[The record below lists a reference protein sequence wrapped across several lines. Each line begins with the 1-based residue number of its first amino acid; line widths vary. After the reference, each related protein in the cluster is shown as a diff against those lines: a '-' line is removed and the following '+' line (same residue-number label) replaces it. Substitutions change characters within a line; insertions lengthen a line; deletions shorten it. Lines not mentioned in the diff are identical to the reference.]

1 MKGGLLYLMFIS
13 GNATS
18 GLNNLS
24 LVFKIIIIGIIY
36 LIIFYALGIMYKDM
50 KNGDK
55 KVRKRKKEFGLEII
69 NCGLS
74 NELRKGSVVPI
85 SRELTIGRKE
95 DNMIVLSENY
105 VSGHHARI
113 YIRNGKYILEDLNS
127 TNGTILNGQKLDD
140 KSYLKVNDE
149 IEIGTVMFKVIG

>member
-1 MKGGLLYLMFIS
+1 MKGNLINFICFS
-13 GNATS
+13 GAAVS

-36 LIIFYALGIMYKDM
+36 LIIIYALRLMYKDM

-55 KVRKRKKEFGLEII
+55 KLEKRKKQFGLEII

-74 NELRKGSVVPI
+74 NELKKGSVIPI

-95 DNMIVLSENY
+95 DNMVILPESY

-113 YIRNGKYILEDLNS
+113 YYRNTNYIIEDLNS
-127 TNGTILNGQKLDD
+127 TNGTLLNGEKLED
-140 KSYLKVNDE
+140 KSYLRVGDE
-149 IEIGTVMFKVIG
+149 IEIGTIVFKVIG